1 VKWTA
6 ALAVASSI
14 AFIGYG
20 VHCLVSPSMR
30 AEFERF
36 GLPHLR
42 VLTGVLEVAAGA
54 GLIVGLWWPLALRV
68 SAGGLA
74 LLMACA
80 LVARWRVGDPWS
92 ALVPAFVLLVL
103 NAWIAQRAG
112 R

>member
-6 ALAVASSI
+6 ALVVVSSVA
-14 AFIGYG
+14 FVGYG
-20 VHCLVSPSMR
+20 VHCLVSPAMR

-42 VLTGVLEVAAGA
+42 VLTGVLEIVAGV
-54 GLIVGLWWPLALRV
+54 GLVVGLWWPLALRL

-74 LLMACA
+74 LLMVAA
-80 LVARWRVGDPWS
+80 LAARWRVGDPWTEWLP
-92 ALVPAFVLLVL
+92 ALVLLVV
-103 NAWIAQRAG
+103 NVAIVQRSM